1 MQPLRAQTAEGSKVG
16 RTLGPR
22 RIDPSASVTGLP
34 LTGELHLMALA
45 GRWVTGPRVQPS
57 LSPPAALYS

>member
-1 MQPLRAQTAEGSKVG
+1 MQPLHAQTAEGSKVG

-22 RIDPSASVTGLP
+22 SIDPSASVTGLP

-45 GRWVTGPRVQPS
+45 GRWVTDP
-57 LSPPAALYS
+57 